1 MWVANTE
8 KTIDTIRGINMA
20 NLLNAKQTTLRER
33 VVVSGIGV
41 HSGKPVEMILHPA
54 DPNTGINFLRVDR
67 ENGTELEI
75 KGSFSSVIDTQLCTI
90 IGHPQKGM
98 IATIE
103 HLMAALV
110 GYGVDNVLV
119 EVDADE
125 VPVMD
130 GSSRAYIDAI
140 DQVGL
145 TELSAP
151 RRYIRVLKPVR
162 VQNGESVGELM
173 PYDGTRFDV
182 TIDFD
187 CDSIGVQTF
196 DSEMTPEVF
205 KRDVSLA
212 RTFGF
217 MSDVERLWAAGYAL
231 GSSLENSV
239 VIGDDQKIVN
249 PDGLR
254 YSDEFVRHKTLDA
267 VGDLALAG
275 AQLLAHFRSFK
286 GGHKLNFNMLEALFA
301 DDSNWEWVEAA
312 ASKRNSMRVGVSHT
326 SPAIQAAMG
335 PETN

>member
-1 MWVANTE
+1 
-8 KTIDTIRGINMA
+8 MA
-20 NLLNAKQTTLRER
+20 NVLNAKQTTLRDR
-33 VVVSGIGV
+33 VVVTGIGV
-41 HSGKPVEMILHPA
+41 HSGKPVEMVLHPA
-54 DPNTGINFLRVDR
+54 DPNSGITFLRVDR
-67 ENGTELEI
+67 DKGTELEI
-75 KGSFSSVIDTQLCTI
+75 AGNFSSVIDTRLCTI
-90 IGHPQKGM
+90 IGDPKKGM

-103 HLMAALV
+103 HLMAALT

-145 TELSAP
+145 KEQNAP

-162 VQNGESVGELM
+162 VENGDSVGELL
-173 PYDGTRFDV
+173 PYEGTRFDV

-187 CDSIGVQTF
+187 CEAIGVQTF
-196 DSEMTPEVF
+196 NQDMTPEVF

-217 MSDVERLWAAGYAL
+217 MADVEKLWAAGYAL

-239 VIGDDQKIVN
+239 VIDNDQKIVN
-249 PDGLR
+249 QDGLR
-254 YSDEFVRHKTLDA
+254 YGDEFVRHKTLDA

-275 AQLLAHFRSFK
+275 AQLLAHYRSRK
-286 GGHKLNFNMLEALFA
+286 GGHKLNFNMLQALFA
-301 DDSNWEWVEAA
+301 DDSNWEWVEAKPATRNA
-312 ASKRNSMRVGVSHT
+312 ARVGVSHT

-335 PETN
+335 PETV

>member
-1 MWVANTE
+1 MT
-8 KTIDTIRGINMA
+8 
-20 NLLNAKQTTLRER
+20 NLLKAKQTTLCER

-54 DPNTGINFLRVDR
+54 EENSGITFLRVDR
-67 ENGTELEI
+67 EKGTEVEI
-75 KGSFSSVIDTQLCTI
+75 PGSYSSVLDTRLCTI
-90 IGHPQKGM
+90 IGHPEKGM

-145 TELSAP
+145 KEQNAP

-162 VQNGESVGELM
+162 VDNNGSVGELL
-173 PYDGTRFDV
+173 PHEGTRFDV

-187 CDSIGVQTF
+187 CDAIGVQTF
-196 DSEMTPEVF
+196 DDEMTPEVF
-205 KRDVSLA
+205 KRDISLA

-217 MSDVERLWAAGYAL
+217 MSDVEKLWAAGYAL

-239 VIGDDQKIVN
+239 VIDAEQKIVN
-249 PDGLR
+249 QDGLR
-254 YSDEFVRHKTLDA
+254 YDDEFVRHKTLDA

-275 AQLLAHFRSFK
+275 APLLAHFRSYK

-301 DDSNWEWVEAA
+301 DDSNWEWAEEAA
-312 ASKRNSMRVGVSHT
+312 PAPRSSARVGVSHAT
-326 SPAIQAAMG
+326 PAIHAAMG

>member
-1 MWVANTE
+1 
-8 KTIDTIRGINMA
+8 MA
-20 NLLNAKQTTLRER
+20 NLLSAKQTTLRDR
-33 VVVSGIGV
+33 VVVTGIGV

-54 DPNTGINFLRVDR
+54 EANSGINFLRVDR
-67 ENGTELEI
+67 ERGFEAEFTGNY
-75 KGSFSSVIDTQLCTI
+75 SSVLDTRLCTI

-103 HLMAALV
+103 HLMAALM
-110 GYGVDNVLV
+110 GFGVDNVLV

-140 DQVGL
+140 EQVGL
-145 TELSAP
+145 KELSAP
-151 RRYIRVLKPVR
+151 RRYIRVLKHVR
-162 VQNGESVGELM
+162 VQNGDSIGELL
-173 PYDGTRFDV
+173 PYEGTRFDV

-187 CDSIGVQTF
+187 CEAIGVQSF
-196 DSEMTPEVF
+196 NHDMTPDVF
-205 KRDVSLA
+205 KRELSLA

-217 MSDVERLWAAGYAL
+217 MSDVEKLWAAGYAL

-239 VIGDDQKIVN
+239 VLDGQKIVN

-254 YSDEFVRHKTLDA
+254 YEDEFVRHKTLDA

-275 AQLLAHFRSFK
+275 APLLAHYRSYK

-301 DDSNWEWVEAA
+301 DDSNWEWVEAETA
-312 ASKRNSMRVGVSHT
+312 RRGAHRVAVSH
-326 SPAIQAAMG
+326 AGQGVHAALL